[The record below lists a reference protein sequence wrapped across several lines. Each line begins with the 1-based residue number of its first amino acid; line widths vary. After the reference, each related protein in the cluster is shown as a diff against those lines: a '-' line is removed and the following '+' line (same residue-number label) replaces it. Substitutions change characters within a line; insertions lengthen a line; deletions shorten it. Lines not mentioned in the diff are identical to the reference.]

1 MEYVNDAYKFGALLC
16 GLHGAGRLAGLSD
29 IAAHVVPQAVAFLIL
44 AVLGVDA
51 WRSMYEDVGTTPG
64 VYAEAHA
71 NGIRCCILQI
81 PFQLYELAC
90 AARVKRLRG
99 KTFEMV
105 AHHALALLLACL
117 AVNKDI
123 YYFYGTYFF
132 GVSELSSLPLVFLDL
147 FKMFPEVKKRYPLSN
162 ELIRPFFC
170 VCFLVLRTFYWPYV
184 SYHFWSASLTHYP
197 NDALEVMTF
206 CTVNLLLSALQAFWT
221 YLIIIGLYKLAIGD
235 PGTHDVDKI
244 D

>member
-51 WRSMYEDVGTTPG
+51 WQTMYQSVGETPG

-71 NGIRCCILQI
+71 NGIRCCVLQI

-99 KTFEMV
+99 KTYEMV
-105 AHHALALLLACL
+105 AHHFLALLLACL
-117 AVNKDI
+117 AVNKNI

-147 FKMFPEVKKRYPLSN
+147 FKMFPEVRSRRPVVFSLHSN
-162 ELIRPFFC
+162 NSWPSHDGVGGFFFDFEAIRTVFT
-170 VCFLVLRTFYWPYV
+170 R
-184 SYHFWSASLTHYP
+184 
-197 NDALEVMTF
+197 DA
-206 CTVNLLLSALQAFWT
+206 
-221 YLIIIGLYKLAIGD
+221 
-235 PGTHDVDKI
+235 PRR
-244 D
+244 

>member
-1 MEYVNDAYKFGALLC
+1 MDYATDAYKFGALLC

-44 AVLGVDA
+44 AVLGVNA

-64 VYAEAHA
+64 VYAPAHED
-71 NGIRCCILQI
+71 GIRCCILQT

-105 AHHALALLLACL
+105 AHHFLALLLACL

-147 FKMFPEVKKRYPLSN
+147 FKMFPEVRSRRPVVFSLHSN
-162 ELIRPFFC
+162 NSWPSHDGVGGFFFEEEAIRD
-170 VCFLVLRTFYWPYV
+170 
-184 SYHFWSASLTHYP
+184 ASFPRRPKHCTSRNVP
-197 NDALEVMTF
+197 RATRCALELRCARRM
-206 CTVNLLLSALQAFWT
+206 L
-221 YLIIIGLYKLAIGD
+221 
-235 PGTHDVDKI
+235 
-244 D
+244 

>member
-1 MEYVNDAYKFGALLC
+1 MEYVTDAYKFGALLC

-147 FKMFPEVKKRYPLSN
+147 F
-162 ELIRPFFC
+162 
-170 VCFLVLRTFYWPYV
+170 
-184 SYHFWSASLTHYP
+184 
-197 NDALEVMTF
+197 
-206 CTVNLLLSALQAFWT
+206 
-221 YLIIIGLYKLAIGD
+221 
-235 PGTHDVDKI
+235 
-244 D
+244 